1 MYFIFLFTHLIKLF
15 HLSFTAINP
24 LATILNPNKLNGDNY
39 VDWKRNLHIVL
50 TAEKIGYVLTDP
62 YHNAPLED
70 ASDEDKKA
78 YEAWKAHDE
87 YAKCIILA
95 SMENVCNSNMLE

>member
-1 MYFIFLFTHLIKLF
+1 MYFILLFRAF
-15 HLSFTAINP
+15 
-24 LATILNPNKLNGDNY
+24 NGDNY

-62 YHNAPLED
+62 YHNAPSED
-70 ASDEDKKA
+70 TTDEEKKA

-95 SMENVCNSNMLE
+95 SMENVLQQQHVGMNTASDIMFNLADMFAN